1 MPIFAKECICSFTMV
16 EQTAERSKM
25 YKKEKKVCMMYD
37 ESMYQI
43 VRIEFLIQKKQQEER
58 KQNKKQ
64 RRQEE
69 KRRWTRSQQISAPP
83 ERFPNEMFTCGI
95 VGTNNVEWTR
105 TARTLIPVLIRKTK
119 LNF

>member
-43 VRIEFLIQKKQQEER
+43 VRIEFLTQKKQQEER
-58 KQNKKQ
+58 KQNKKIKKT
-64 RRQEE
+64 RREE
-69 KRRWTRSQQISAPP
+69 KMDSLSTNQCSPRKIS
-83 ERFPNEMFTCGI
+83 
-95 VGTNNVEWTR
+95 
-105 TARTLIPVLIRKTK
+105 
-119 LNF
+119 

>member
-58 KQNKKQ
+58 KQNKKNK
-64 RRQEE
+64 EDK
-69 KRRWTRSQQISAPP
+69 KRREDGLA
-83 ERFPNEMFTCGI
+83 
-95 VGTNNVEWTR
+95 
-105 TARTLIPVLIRKTK
+105 
-119 LNF
+119 LNK

>member
-58 KQNKKQ
+58 KQNKKIKKT
-64 RRQEE
+64 RREE
-69 KRRWTRSQQISAPP
+69 KMDSLSTNKERSS
-83 ERFPNEMFTCGI
+83 PNKQRG
-95 VGTNNVEWTR
+95 VHRPTNKEDY
-105 TARTLIPVLIRKTK
+105 
-119 LNF
+119 

>member
-43 VRIEFLIQKKQQEER
+43 VRIEFLIQKKTTRR
-58 KQNKKQ
+58 KKTKQKNKEDK
-64 RRQEE
+64 
-69 KRRWTRSQQISAPP
+69 KRREDGLALNKS
-83 ERFPNEMFTCGI
+83 
-95 VGTNNVEWTR
+95 
-105 TARTLIPVLIRKTK
+105 VLPQKDFLTK
-119 LNF
+119 CSHAASSGPTT